1 MNKYKEAQERRAGG
15 PDAAEE
21 SELDVLKQIRD
32 QLQPSQTPRAAGN
45 GPIAPSDRDRP
56 ALDGSVAVVRA
67 VRP

>member
-32 QLQPSQTPRAAGN
+32 QLNTRG
-45 GPIAPSDRDRP
+45 
-56 ALDGSVAVVRA
+56 
-67 VRP
+67 